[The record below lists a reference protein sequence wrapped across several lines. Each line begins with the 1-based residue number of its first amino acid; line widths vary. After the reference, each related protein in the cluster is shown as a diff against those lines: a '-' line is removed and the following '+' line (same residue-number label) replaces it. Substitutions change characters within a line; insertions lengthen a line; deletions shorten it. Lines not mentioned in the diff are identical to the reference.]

1 MKRLIYVLVL
11 LGFTSQLAAADV
23 IETKTNRKYNGK
35 IVKIVDDKIVIKTEE
50 GNMVGIP
57 KSSLARIQRGR
68 EVFDFVSGERYYL
81 EVRRPFL
88 PFMVVSAACG
98 AYSVVKYQ
106 DYQRSHARYE
116 KEKQEADAAD
126 AVNIQDTSKKDL
138 STSVILAVCSA
149 GTFIMALKP
158 MEVKVPI
165 GKIKIGMAPN
175 GVRLSLN
182 F

>member
-1 MKRLIYVLVL
+1 MKRVIYVLIL
-11 LGFTSQLAAADV
+11 LGFTSQLTAADV

-35 IVKIVDDKIVIKTEE
+35 IVKIVEDKIVIKTDE

-57 KSSLARIQRGR
+57 RSSLARITRGK
-68 EVFDFVSGERYYL
+68 EIFDFVSGERYYL

-88 PFMVVSAACG
+88 PFMVVSVACG

-106 DYQRSHARYE
+106 EYQQNHARYE
-116 KEKQEADAAD
+116 KEKQAAH
-126 AVNIQDTSKKDL
+126 ATDTTNLSDNSKKDL

-165 GKIKIGMAPN
+165 GKIKLGMAPN
-175 GVRLSLN
+175 GMRLSLN

>member
-1 MKRLIYVLVL
+1 MKRVFYVLIL
-11 LGFTSQLAAADV
+11 LGFTSQLTAADV

-35 IVKIVDDKIVIKTEE
+35 IVKIVEDKIVIKTDE

-57 KSSLARIQRGR
+57 RSSLARITRGK
-68 EVFDFVSGERYYL
+68 EIFDFVSGERYYL

-106 DYQRSHARYE
+106 DYQRIHSRYE
-116 KEKQEADAAD
+116 KEKQEAGAGGT
-126 AVNIQDTSKKDL
+126 VNLKDTSKKDL
-138 STSVILAVCSA
+138 STSVVLAVCSA

-158 MEVKVPI
+158 MEVKIPI
-165 GKIKIGMAPN
+165 GRIKLGMAPT
-175 GVRLSLN
+175 GMRLSLN

>member
-1 MKRLIYVLVL
+1 MKRVLYVLIL
-11 LGFTSQLAAADV
+11 LGFTSQLTAADI

-35 IVKIVDDKIVIKTEE
+35 IVKIVEDKIVIKTDE

-57 KSSLARIQRGR
+57 RSSLARITRGK
-68 EVFDFVSGERYYL
+68 EIFDFVSGERYYL

-106 DYQRSHARYE
+106 DYKRSHDRYE
-116 KEKQEADAAD
+116 KERQEAGAD
-126 AVNIQDTSKKDL
+126 ANLRDTSKKDL
-138 STSVILAVCSA
+138 GTSVILGVCCA
-149 GTFIMALKP
+149 GTLIMALKP

-165 GKIKIGMAPN
+165 GKIKLGMAPN
-175 GVRLSLN
+175 GMRLSLN

>member
-1 MKRLIYVLVL
+1 MKRLLYVLIL
-11 LGFTSQLAAADV
+11 LGFASHLAGADV

-35 IVKIVDDKIVIKTEE
+35 IIKIVDDKIVIKTEE

-57 KSSLARIQRGR
+57 KSSLARITRGK

-88 PFMVVSAACG
+88 PFMVVSVACG

-106 DYQRSHARYE
+106 DYQRSHARFE
-116 KEKQEADAAD
+116 KQKQEADAAD
-126 AVNIQDTSKKDL
+126 ATNLQDTSKKDL

-165 GKIKIGMAPN
+165 GKIKIGMTPN
-175 GVRLSLN
+175 GVRLSMN